1 MLTGKLV
8 RVRNA
13 KDRLIPSYIATD
25 DAKLQDY
32 AVRLLDLYRTFIGR
46 TRGEVED
53 ELREAFGD
61 NPTHLVEQGLAKL
74 LEDRCEYEVDSEN
87 DPAEV
92 REKVFLKAALARK
105 TGGKFDRTVVLEAV
119 AVESGISSVEID
131 RNLFADL
138 KSEQRMVSFDD
149 FTVAQLLHRY
159 NVALAQAI
167 LLRSAGITVQ
177 VFDESPNRYRQL
189 IRKIKFHRLI
199 CEIQPGGKDS
209 HTLKLDGPL
218 SLFSSTS
225 KYGLQLAFF
234 LPSLLLCKRF
244 ELTATVRWGAERKE
258 KSFTLSN
265 SDGLKSHLVDT
276 GDFVPKELQMFAES
290 FRKSVQD
297 WELSTDADVVLLPS
311 GHWAPDFQL
320 VHKSSGTVVR
330 MEVLGFW
337 RRTDAEKL
345 YRRLSTELKA
355 PFVLAVSDSFNIDE
369 TLSDDWGEHIYRFKK
384 AILPAEV
391 VKLANSQIA
400 R

>member
-13 KDRLIPSYIATD
+13 KDRLIPSYIDPD

-32 AVRLLDLYRTFIGR
+32 AGRLLELYRTFIGR
-46 TRGEVED
+46 TRGEVEE

-92 REKVFLKAALARK
+92 REKVFLQAAVARK
-105 TGGKFDRTVVLEAV
+105 KGGKFDRSIVLADV
-119 AVESGISSVEID
+119 AAASGISSVEID

-138 KSEQRMVSFDD
+138 KSEQRMTSFDD
-149 FTVAQLLHRY
+149 FTTDQLLHRY

-167 LLRSAGITVQ
+167 LLRSSGLTVE
-177 VFDESPNRYRQL
+177 VFGESANRYRQL

-199 CEIQPGGKDS
+199 CDIQPGAKDS
-209 HTLKLDGPL
+209 YKLKLDGPL

-234 LPSLLLCKRF
+234 LPSLLQCKRF
-244 ELTATVRWGAERKE
+244 ELTATVRWGADRKE
-258 KSFTLSN
+258 KSFILTHA
-265 SDGLKSHLVDT
+265 DGLKSHLVDT
-276 GDFVPKELQMFAES
+276 GDYVPKELQMFADS
-290 FRKSVQD
+290 FRKSVKA
-297 WELSTDADVVLLPS
+297 WNLSTEADVVSLPS

-320 VHKSSGTVVR
+320 IHKPSGTVVR

-345 YRRLSTELKA
+345 FRRLSTELKA

-369 TLSDDWGEHIYRFKK
+369 ELADDWGEHIYRFKK
-384 AILPAEV
+384 AILPSEV
-391 VKLANSQIA
+391 VKLVNAQIKG
-400 R
+400 